1 MSQISILNKGNIYF
15 FYRPNIE
22 HAEAHQLEDIQR
34 FFMVLKPEK
43 SDRYILIIIG
53 KKHLPKEGEEKSNF
67 AFIEKI
73 FKKTEDLSAAFKAQ
87 EYSTS
92 ARGKRKLAPAR
103 AVGEGQFAL
112 VHHEQH
118 SHLIYQLRTP
128 EKVGHVQE
136 DFRLSAKGDYI
147 ISVKNPEQPSPSYA
161 GLSPK
166 EKAHY
171 PKKLQERFGDKKFIP
186 LNSED
191 FLNYEGAE
199 FILTSKARPN
209 LTKKEVSLQNG
220 LNEIPEEEIA
230 THFKSLKNPESLAPL
245 LQKKWT

>member
-1 MSQISILNKGNIYF
+1 MAHISVLCKGNIYF
-15 FYRPNIE
+15 FYRPKVE
-22 HAEAHQLEDIQR
+22 HAEAHQLEDVQH
-34 FFMVLKPEK
+34 FFMVLKPENIGQ
-43 SDRYILIIIG
+43 YILIIVG
-53 KKHLPKEGEEKSNF
+53 KKRLPKEEETKSNF

-73 FKKTEDLSAAFKAQ
+73 FKKTEDLSEAFKAQ

-92 ARGKRKLAPAR
+92 TRRKRTLAPVR

-118 SHLIYQLRTP
+118 SHLIYRLRSP

-136 DFRLSAKGDYI
+136 DFHLQEKGDYI
-147 ISVKNPEQPSPSYA
+147 ISVKNPEQPSPSYV

-166 EKAHY
+166 EKARY

-186 LNSED
+186 LNSEE

-199 FILTSKARPN
+199 FLLTSKAAPS
-209 LTKKEVSLQNG
+209 LTEKDPSLQNC
-220 LNEIPEEEIA
+220 LEEIPEEEIT
-230 THFKSLKNPESLAPL
+230 THFKTLKTPESLVPL
-245 LQKKWT
+245 FQKKWI